1 MQVIYTST
9 LAADQKGILVK
20 KLLTNDAF
28 TVVFR
33 PPQGVPSSTTN
44 EEVDFSVLSSHTTN
58 SKQRSSVGSRRAIE
72 EIVDDQQQRDFAKI
86 SQWDSPIDDSFSRYR
101 FRYFIVISV
110 HLNIANT
117 KMSLAVTDESSW
129 KLPKSYIDIRV
140 LGSVLFLCITP
151 WHLGDVSYC
160 VYQ

>member
-1 MQVIYTST
+1 M
-9 LAADQKGILVK
+9 
-20 KLLTNDAF
+20 
-28 TVVFR
+28 
-33 PPQGVPSSTTN
+33 
-44 EEVDFSVLSSHTTN
+44 
-58 SKQRSSVGSRRAIE
+58 
-72 EIVDDQQQRDFAKI
+72 
-86 SQWDSPIDDSFSRYR
+86 
-101 FRYFIVISV
+101 ISV

-160 VYQ
+160 VY